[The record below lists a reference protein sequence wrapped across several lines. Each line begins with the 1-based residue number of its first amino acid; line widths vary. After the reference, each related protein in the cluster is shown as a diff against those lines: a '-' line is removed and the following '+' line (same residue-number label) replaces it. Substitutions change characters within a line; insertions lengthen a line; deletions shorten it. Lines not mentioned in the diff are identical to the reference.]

1 MEHNNKLS
9 DSMRRSEPVHPYQ
22 QKENHTPHEAKKSL
36 KNIQIGAD
44 QNGEIAWFINI
55 DDRDVYVPVPGYHTC
70 LSLLLL
76 LIIKIST
83 TTRFEN

>member
-9 DSMRRSEPVHPYQ
+9 ESMSRSEPVHPYQ

-36 KNIQIGAD
+36 NNIQIGAD

-55 DDRDVYVPVPGYHTC
+55 DDRDVYVPCTRVPH
-70 LSLLLL
+70 LFVPA
-76 LIIKIST
+76 T
-83 TTRFEN
+83 TTYNQN